1 MKMMAAAAEV
11 MVIVVETASLTEAEN
26 EEIEMGALEN
36 IERQRR
42 WRRFGVVT
50 MTSKNWRY
58 ERDEDEICES
68 VTLPKLDEES
78 EKKRRERE
86 EEAE

>member
-1 MKMMAAAAEV
+1 
-11 MVIVVETASLTEAEN
+11 
-26 EEIEMGALEN
+26 
-36 IERQRR
+36 
-42 WRRFGVVT
+42 

-78 EKKRRERE
+78 EKKETRERGRSRMNLDPLKNSINDRDYIKYDPRSCMW
-86 EEAE
+86 

>member
-1 MKMMAAAAEV
+1 MRDRGDGRG
-11 MVIVVETASLTEAEN
+11 L
-26 EEIEMGALEN
+26 
-36 IERQRR
+36 
-42 WRRFGVVT
+42 VVT